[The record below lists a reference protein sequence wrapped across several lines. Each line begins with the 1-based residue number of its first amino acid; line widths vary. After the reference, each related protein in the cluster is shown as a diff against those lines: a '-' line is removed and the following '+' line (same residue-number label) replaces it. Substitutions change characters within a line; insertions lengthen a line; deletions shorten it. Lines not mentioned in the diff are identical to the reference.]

1 MNITVAVECISVVD
15 FLAQCIQV
23 VLLAVE
29 RVHHSTV
36 GAERT
41 TLLAFYTVRN
51 LVDMMIHDRHGFTPL
66 P

>member
-1 MNITVAVECISVVD
+1 MVVAVRIAVECISAFAVVD

-36 GAERT
+36 VVGRT
-41 TLLAFYTVRN
+41 KLLAFYTVDLFAVLRTIR
-51 LVDMMIHDRHGFTPL
+51 D
-66 P
+66 